1 MANKMYYNLEEAT
14 ARLGCTE
21 DQLRGMVRSG
31 KLREF
36 RDAGKVHYRV
46 DDVDRVASVSGD
58 NVQLEGSGELT
69 LSMDDSKDMPA
80 AKSDSGA
87 GKKAKSSDSS
97 GPIDLGGSD
106 SGMLSLSGSGSGEL
120 QLEDSDTET
129 PPAKPGKAAA
139 KAKEASGTGDG
150 LSLEEVDKE
159 AVDGMKKDDTV
170 ITNIG
175 ISVFDDEDLEIA
187 VDPMAKTVVAAPGG
201 DEHIALDGSGAG
213 SGLLDLTRESDDT
226 SLGAELLEGID
237 MGDTA
242 ETVVPAETV
251 VEGGAA
257 DAGAEVPGLP
267 EIGAESGP
275 AISVIQVG
283 TVEAA
288 SPAFTGLL
296 AAAAIVMTLVAAMA
310 IATSMNAWPTY
321 LDSLAGQFWLFLV
334 GTLATGGLFAGG
346 GYLVGRQA
354 TAGPKPVKPKKEKAA
369 KAKKGKKGKGKDDA
383 EPSSEGE
390 AVDME
395 EIKPLE

>member
-14 ARLGCTE
+14 AKLGCTE
-21 DQLRGMVRSG
+21 DQLRGMVRAG
-31 KLREF
+31 RLREF

-46 DDVDRVASVSGD
+46 DDVDRLASVSGD

-69 LSMDDSKDMPA
+69 LSVEDSHDLPA
-80 AKSDSGA
+80 AKGDSGA
-87 GKKAKSSDSS
+87 GRKGKSSDSNA
-97 GPIDLGGSD
+97 PVDLGGSD
-106 SGMLSLSGSGSGEL
+106 SGLLSLSGSGSGEL
-120 QLEDSDTET
+120 QLEDSDTAA

-139 KAKEASGTGDG
+139 KAKESSGTGDA

-187 VDPMAKTVVAAPGG
+187 VDPMAKTVVAAGG

-251 VEGGAA
+251 VEGGGAE
-257 DAGAEVPGLP
+257 AGAESAGLP
-267 EIGAESGP
+267 DISAEAGP
-275 AISVIQVG
+275 TTGTGVVQVG

-296 AAAAIVMTLVAAMA
+296 AAAAIVLVLVAAMA
-310 IATSMNAWPTY
+310 IATSMNAWPGY
-321 LDSLAGQFWLFLV
+321 LDTLAGQFWFFLI
-334 GTLATGGLFAGG
+334 GTLATGGVFAGV

-354 TAGPKPVKPKKEKAA
+354 TAGPKPAKPKKEK
-369 KAKKGKKGKGKDDA
+369 KAKKGKKGKGKEEEA

-390 AVDME
+390 QVDMD

>member
-14 ARLGCTE
+14 ARLGCSE
-21 DQLRGMVRSG
+21 DQLRGMVRAG

-36 RDAGKVHYRV
+36 RDAGKVHYRI
-46 DDVDRVASVSGD
+46 DDVEKLAAVSGN

-69 LSMDDSKDMPA
+69 LSVDDSQDLPA

-87 GKKAKSSDSS
+87 GRKGKSPDSNA
-97 GPIDLGGSD
+97 PIDLGGSD
-106 SGMLSLSGSGSGEL
+106 SGLLSLTDSGSGEL
-120 QLEDSDTET
+120 QLEDSDTEA
-129 PPAKPGKAAA
+129 PPKPGKAAA
-139 KAKEASGTGDG
+139 KAKEGSGTGEG

-159 AVDGMKKDDTV
+159 TVDGMKKDDTV

-187 VDPMAKTVVAAPGG
+187 VDPMAKTVVAAGG

-251 VEGGAA
+251 VEDGAA
-257 DAGAEVPGLP
+257 EPGAEAAGLP
-267 EIGAESGP
+267 EMGAEAGPTIGAG
-275 AISVIQVG
+275 VIQVG
-283 TVEAA
+283 TVEPA

-296 AAAAIVMTLVAAMA
+296 AAAALVLVVAAAMA
-310 IATSMNAWPTY
+310 IATSMNAWPSY
-321 LDSLAGQFWLFLV
+321 LDTLAGQFWFFLI
-334 GTLATGGLFAGG
+334 GTLATGGIFAGA

-354 TAGPKPVKPKKEKAA
+354 TVGPKAVKAKKEK
-369 KAKKGKKGKGKDDA
+369 KAKKGKKGKGKEEDA

-390 AVDME
+390 QVDME